1 VSATIPAYCSSTDKS
16 LHSMVSFW
24 LPVTRINE
32 RRLLCMA
39 AFVASTIGK
48 HLNFQ
53 RTVVHFSLQMSL
65 LESPDFEK
73 ARLVM
78 ANPVLHAR

>member
-1 VSATIPAYCSSTDKS
+1 
-16 LHSMVSFW
+16 
-24 LPVTRINE
+24 
-32 RRLLCMA
+32 MA

-73 ARLVM
+73 ALLVM